1 MIRPVNPIPT
11 SGGTLSPLFGRPVN
25 PIPTRGGTLSPPSTT
40 CPPRFSDLA
49 TALGSG
55 GCNLQD
61 LLAPINEIFLPCH
74 MHQNVRP
81 VCHPHL
87 SSTTAGTAVG
97 SSTMP
102 GTLHQTMASTPH
114 LRLILTPMVAGRS
127 PAGGPEGRVPTQFWA
142 DQLTL
147 SQPAGAH

>member
-1 MIRPVNPIPT
+1 MELTEKYTARLLSISKMVVDKSNPAAVQTLLQANSPVTI
-11 SGGTLSPLFGRPVN
+11 SSKVA
-25 PIPTRGGTLSPPSTT
+25 
-40 CPPRFSDLA
+40 SDI
-49 TALGSG
+49 
-55 GCNLQD
+55 QERDPEPD
-61 LLAPINEIFLPCH
+61 LVSINEIFLPCH

-127 PAGGPEGRVPTQFWA
+127 PGGGPEGRVPTQFWA